1 MTPTDIVLIA
11 LVWAVV
17 GLAVAVWRVRRRLR
31 RDLDAMEPTFYD
43 VAYVEVPDHERRL
56 INHDTRL
63 LTLEDSRSR
72 TADIEVPE
80 VDDPPDAPTTPTYR
94 QESPDA

>member
-1 MTPTDIVLIA
+1 MTPTTIVVIA

-17 GLAVAVWRVRRRLR
+17 GLAVAVWRLRKHLDDHCDILDDLDGVDTMAAEHDRRLGAHHLR
-31 RDLDAMEPTFYD
+31 IYA
-43 VAYVEVPDHERRL
+43 V
-56 INHDTRL
+56 
-63 LTLEDSRSR
+63 EDSRSR

-94 QESPDA
+94 QESHDD